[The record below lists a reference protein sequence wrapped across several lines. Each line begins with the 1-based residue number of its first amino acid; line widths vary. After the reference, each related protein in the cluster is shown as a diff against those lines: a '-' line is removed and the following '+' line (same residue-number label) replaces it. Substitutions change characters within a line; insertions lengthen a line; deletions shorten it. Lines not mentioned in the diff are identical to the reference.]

1 MLHTEHTKS
10 QQQEPVQEKT
20 TCHSSEICTE
30 VTNDYEGLNHLLSTK
45 KDLHPLNEL
54 TLETS
59 TPLREELWATQRQRF
74 LKA

>member
-30 VTNDYEGLNHLLSTK
+30 ATKDYEGLNHLGLSTK

-54 TLETS
+54 ALETS
-59 TPLREELWATQRQRF
+59 TPLREELWVRRI